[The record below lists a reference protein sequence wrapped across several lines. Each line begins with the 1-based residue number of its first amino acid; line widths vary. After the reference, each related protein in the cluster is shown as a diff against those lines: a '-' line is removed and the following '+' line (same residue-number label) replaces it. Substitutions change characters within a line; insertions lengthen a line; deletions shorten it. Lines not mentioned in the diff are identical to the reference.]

1 MNAGRGKLTT
11 PEVVAAARAAIASWR
26 RDPGQPVDCPVCG
39 TSGVVLSDRS
49 ARPVT
54 EWYQFQC
61 KTCGLDEALA
71 IPMGSSPVRL
81 D

>member
-1 MNAGRGKLTT
+1 MSGNPRKLSTR
-11 PEVVAAARAAIASWR
+11 VVMAAARAAVASWR
-26 RDPGQPVDCPVCG
+26 QEPGQPVDCPVCG
-39 TSGVVLSDRS
+39 SSGVVISDRS